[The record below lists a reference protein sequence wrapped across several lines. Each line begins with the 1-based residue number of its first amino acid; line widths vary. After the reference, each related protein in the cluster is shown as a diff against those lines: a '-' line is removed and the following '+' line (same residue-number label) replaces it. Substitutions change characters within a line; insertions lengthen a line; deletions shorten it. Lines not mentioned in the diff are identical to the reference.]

1 MNKPTDVFTPLKLVN
16 GHSIK
21 SFWQWSQQFCIFGG
35 YGGHEIMAYK
45 NIPFLKEMLQKNVLD
60 LPPKIY
66 FTEYIKNT
74 HIQQHL
80 YNSIEADMW
89 EHRDAILEAMNPLT
103 EMLRL

>member
-1 MNKPTDVFTPLKLVN
+1 
-16 GHSIK
+16 
-21 SFWQWSQQFCIFGG
+21 
-35 YGGHEIMAYK
+35 MAYK
-45 NIPFLKEMLQKNVLD
+45 NIPFLKEMLQKNMLRRRKQDVLD